1 MTGSILFD
9 AIVFLAGAIICVYIA
24 KRLGLS
30 SVIGYLLAG
39 VLIGPYVLGFI
50 GQEGEDILHFA
61 EFGVVVMLFLIGLEI
76 EPKNFWNMR
85 KTIIGMGGLQVG
97 ATMLLTYFLFIFLG
111 YDWKVSLVIAMAV
124 ALSSTAIALQTIKE
138 KGMMDTT
145 YGASSFS
152 ILLFQDIIVIFMLGV
167 LPLLSTATT
176 VATGDGH
183 GASGNLLD
191 SLPIGFQT
199 LAIILSVVL
208 IIVAGKFLIVPMLR
222 KVAKTGVRELLIA
235 SALLIVFSISF
246 LMEYVGLSP
255 ALGAFLGGVV
265 LSNSEFKHELE
276 STLEPFKN
284 LLLGLFFM
292 AVGASINFIVIA
304 KNPLTIGG
312 ILIAIVVLKAIVLFI
327 TGWIFKLK
335 LDQKL
340 LLTFSL
346 SQIGEFAFVLLS
358 FAFSLQLLEQDQMDM
373 MLVITALTMSLT
385 PITGMINER
394 FILPRI
400 GTKESIKRP
409 MDHIAKSQNVILVGF
424 GHFGSTIGRFLR
436 SHGVEATILDQDS
449 NRVDF
454 LRKMGFEVY
463 YGDAT
468 RIDLLESAGI
478 AQAKILICAIDNP
491 IVNQQI
497 AKLVREK
504 YPHVELMIRARNRDD
519 AYDLLNLG
527 MENIY
532 RESLDTS
539 LSMASDVLNKLG
551 FRKYTLNRQVQNFIK
566 YDEAILRR
574 LAKEPKRGT
583 DSYIF
588 VARQELEKQERYLN
602 EDFNRGIVAYDNHWD
617 SEHIRKTLEEQ
628 QDHSDD
634 VSDTNSPS

>member
-1 MTGSILFD
+1 MTGSLLFE
-9 AIVFLAGAIICVYIA
+9 AIVFLLGAIICVSIA

-39 VLIGPYVLGFI
+39 VIIGPYVLGFI
-50 GQEGEDILHFA
+50 GQEGQDIMHFA
-61 EFGVVVMLFLIGLEI
+61 EYGVVVMLFLIGLEI

-85 KTIIGMGGLQVG
+85 KTIVGMGGLQVG
-97 ATMLLTYFLFIFLG
+97 GTMLLSYILFMLLG
-111 YDWKVSLVIAMAV
+111 FEWKVSLVISMAV

-138 KGMMDTT
+138 KGLMDTT
-145 YGASSFS
+145 FGNSSFS
-152 ILLFQDIIVIFMLGV
+152 ILLFQDIIVIFMLGAM
-167 LPLLSTATT
+167 PLLSSSESVTS
-176 VATGDGH
+176 VEKH
-183 GASGNLLD
+183 QNLLD
-191 SLPIGFQT
+191 GLPMGFQT
-199 LAIILSVVL
+199 LAILLSVVI
-208 IIVAGKFLIVPMLR
+208 IIVAGKYLIVPMLR
-222 KVAKTGVRELLIA
+222 KVAKIGVREMLIA
-235 SALLIVFSISF
+235 AAFLIVFSISF

-304 KNPLTIGG
+304 KSPLTISGLLVAI
-312 ILIAIVVLKAIVLFI
+312 ILLKALVLFI
-327 TGWIFKLK
+327 TGRIFKLK

-346 SQIGEFAFVLLS
+346 AQVGEFAFVLLS
-358 FAFSLQLLEQDQMDM
+358 FAFQLNILAQDQLDM
-373 MLVITALTMSLT
+373 MLVITALTMSIS
-385 PITGMINER
+385 PIISMINER
-394 FILPRI
+394 LILPKI
-400 GTKESIKRP
+400 GTKESVKRP
-409 MDHIAKSQNVILVGF
+409 MDHIAKSQKIILVGF
-424 GHFGSTIGRFLR
+424 GHFGSTVGRFLR

-478 AQAKILICAIDNP
+478 SEAKILICAIDNP
-491 IVNQQI
+491 SVTKEVS
-497 AKLVREK
+497 KLVKEK
-504 YPHVELMIRARNRDD
+504 YPHVELMIRAKNRYE

-527 MENIY
+527 IENIY

-539 LSMASDVLNKLG
+539 LSLAKDALSKMG

-566 YDEAILRR
+566 YDETSLRR
-574 LAKEPKRGT
+574 LAKESKR
-583 DSYIF
+583 DDNYIF
-588 VARQELEKQERYLN
+588 KARKEIEEQEKLLDQ
-602 EDFNRGIVAYDNHWD
+602 DFKRGIVDYDNHWD
-617 SEHIRKTLEEQ
+617 SEHIRQTLNEIKKE
-628 QDHSDD
+628 
-634 VSDTNSPS
+634 

>member
-9 AIVFLAGAIICVYIA
+9 AIVFLLGAIICVSIA
-24 KRLGLS
+24 KRFRLS
-30 SVIGYLLAG
+30 SVIGYLMAG

-50 GQEGEDILHFA
+50 GEEGEDILHFA

-85 KTIIGMGGLQVG
+85 KTIAGMGGLQVAG
-97 ATMLLTYFLFIFLG
+97 TMLLSFIFFSLL
-111 YDWKVSLVIAMAV
+111 DFEWKVALVTSMAV
-124 ALSSTAIALQTIKE
+124 ALSSTAIAMQTIKE
-138 KGMMDTT
+138 KGLMETT
-145 YGASSFS
+145 FGNSAFS
-152 ILLFQDIIVIFMLGV
+152 ILLFQDIIVIFMLGAI
-167 LPLLSTATT
+167 PLLANTDAVSTTT
-176 VATGDGH
+176 THENA
-183 GASGNLLD
+183 GNLLD
-191 SLPIGFQT
+191 TLPMGYQT

-208 IIVAGKFLIVPMLR
+208 IIGAGQYLIVPMLR
-222 KVAKTGVRELLIA
+222 KVAQTGVRELLIA

-265 LSNSEFKHELE
+265 LSRSEYKHELE

-284 LLLGLFFM
+284 LLLGLFFI
-292 AVGASINFIVIA
+292 AVGASINFVVIA
-304 KNPLTIGG
+304 KMPLTIGG
-312 ILIAIVVLKAIVLFI
+312 ILVAVILIKALVLFI
-327 TGWIFKLK
+327 TGRVFKMK

-346 SQIGEFAFVLLS
+346 AQIGEFAFVLLS
-358 FAFSLQLLEQDQMDM
+358 FAFQLNILEQEQMDIL
-373 MLVITALTMSLT
+373 LVITALSMSIT
-385 PITGMINER
+385 PIISIINER
-394 FILPRI
+394 LILPKI

-424 GHFGSTIGRFLR
+424 GHFGSTVGRFLR
-436 SHGVEATILDQDS
+436 SHGIEATILDQDS

-491 IVNQQI
+491 SVTKEIT
-497 AKLVREK
+497 KLVKEK
-504 YPHVELMIRARNRDD
+504 YPHVELMIRAQNRYD
-519 AYDLLNLG
+519 AYELLNMG

-539 LSMASDVLNKLG
+539 LSLAKDVLSKLG
-551 FRKYTLNRQVQNFIK
+551 FRKYTLNQQVQNFIK
-566 YDEAILRR
+566 YDESSLRR
-574 LAKEPKRGT
+574 LAAEPVQ
-583 DSYIF
+583 DDNYIF
-588 VARQELEKQERYLN
+588 KARKELEEQERLLN
-602 EDFNRGIVAYDNHWD
+602 EDFKRGIVEYDNHWD
-617 SEHIRKTLEEQ
+617 SESIRKVLEDQ
-628 QDHSDD
+628 QKDNHS
-634 VSDTNSPS
+634 

>member
-1 MTGSILFD
+1 MTGSILFE
-9 AIVFLAGAIICVYIA
+9 AIVFLAGAIICVSIA

-50 GQEGEDILHFA
+50 GTEGEDILHFA

-85 KTIIGMGGLQVG
+85 KTILGMGGLQVAG
-97 ATMLLTYFLFIFLG
+97 TLLLSYLLFTLLG
-111 YDWKVSLVIAMAV
+111 FDWKVALVISMAV
-124 ALSSTAIALQTIKE
+124 ALSSTAIAMQTIKE
-138 KGMMDTT
+138 KGLMDTT
-145 YGASSFS
+145 FGTSSFS
-152 ILLFQDIIVIFMLGV
+152 ILLFQDLIVIVMLGA
-167 LPLLSTATT
+167 LPLLANSDVVSSTDNPKEHA
-176 VATGDGH
+176 
-183 GASGNLLD
+183 NLLD
-191 SLPIGFQT
+191 NLPMGFQT
-199 LAIILSVVL
+199 LAIILSVIL
-208 IIVAGKFLIVPMLR
+208 IIVAGKYLIVPMLR

-235 SALLIVFSISF
+235 AAFLIVFAISF

-304 KNPLTIGG
+304 KSPLTIGG
-312 ILIAIVVLKAIVLFI
+312 ILLAIVALKAIVLFV
-327 TGWIFKLK
+327 TGHVFKLK

-340 LLTFSL
+340 LLTFGL
-346 SQIGEFAFVLLS
+346 AQIGEFAFVLLS
-358 FAFSLQLLEQDQMDM
+358 FAFGLNILDQEQMDM

-385 PITGMINER
+385 PIISIINER
-394 FILPRI
+394 LILPRI
-400 GTKESIKRP
+400 GTKESVQRP
-409 MDHIAKSQNVILVGF
+409 MDHIAKSQKIILVGF
-424 GHFGSTIGRFLR
+424 GHFGSTVGRFLR

-468 RIDLLESAGI
+468 RLDLLESAGI

-491 IVNQQI
+491 NATKQVT
-497 AKLVREK
+497 KMVKDK
-504 YPHVELMIRARNRDD
+504 YPHVELMIRAKNRYE

-532 RESLDTS
+532 RESLETS
-539 LSMASDVLNKLG
+539 LTLAKDVLSKMG
-551 FRKYTLNRQVQNFIK
+551 FRKHTLTTQVDNFIK
-566 YDEAILRR
+566 YDEEILRR
-574 LAKEPKRGT
+574 LAKEPKRGE

-588 VARQELEKQERYLN
+588 MARKELEQQEKILN
-602 EDFNRGIVAYDNHWD
+602 EDFKRGIVEYNKHSN
-617 SEHIRKTLEEQ
+617 SEHTRKALEKTKE
-628 QDHSDD
+628 
-634 VSDTNSPS
+634 

>member
-1 MTGSILFD
+1 MTGSILFE
-9 AIVFLAGAIICVYIA
+9 AIVFLTGAIICVSIA

-50 GQEGEDILHFA
+50 GNEGEDILHFA
-61 EFGVVVMLFLIGLEI
+61 EFGVVMMLFLIGLEI

-85 KTIIGMGGLQVG
+85 KTILGMGCLQVAG
-97 ATMLLTYFLFIFLG
+97 TMLLSYILFTLLG
-111 YDWKVSLVIAMAV
+111 FEWKVALVISMAV
-124 ALSSTAIALQTIKE
+124 ALSSTAIAMQTIKE
-138 KGMMDTT
+138 KGLMDTT
-145 YGASSFS
+145 FGTSSFS
-152 ILLFQDIIVIFMLGV
+152 ILLFQDLIVIVMLGT
-167 LPLLSTATT
+167 LPLLANSE
-176 VATGDGH
+176 VISSVDNH
-183 GASGNLLD
+183 KEHVNLLD
-191 SLPIGFQT
+191 NLPMGFQT

-208 IIVAGKFLIVPMLR
+208 IIVAGKYLIVPMLR

-235 SALLIVFSISF
+235 AAFLIVFAISF

-292 AVGASINFIVIA
+292 AVGASINFILIA
-304 KNPLTIGG
+304 KSPLTIGG
-312 ILIAIVVLKAIVLFI
+312 ILLTIVVLKAIVLFV
-327 TGWIFKLK
+327 TGHVFKLK

-340 LLTFSL
+340 LLTFGL
-346 SQIGEFAFVLLS
+346 AQIGEFAFVLLS
-358 FAFSLQLLEQDQMDM
+358 FAFGLNILDQDQMDM

-385 PITGMINER
+385 PIISIINER
-394 FILPRI
+394 LILPRI
-400 GTKESIKRP
+400 GTKETIQRP
-409 MDHIAKSQNVILVGF
+409 MDHIAKSQNIILVGF
-424 GHFGSTIGRFLR
+424 GHFGSTVGRFLR

-478 AQAKILICAIDNP
+478 AEAKILICAIDNP
-491 IVNQQI
+491 SVTKQVT
-497 AKLVREK
+497 KMVKDK
-504 YPHVELMIRARNRDD
+504 YPHVELMIRAKNRYD

-532 RESLDTS
+532 RESLETS
-539 LSMASDVLNKLG
+539 LTMAKDVLSKMG
-551 FRKYTLNRQVQNFIK
+551 FKKHNLHTQVDNFIK
-566 YDEAILRR
+566 YDEEIMRR
-574 LAKEPKRGT
+574 LAKEPKRG
-583 DSYIF
+583 DDNYIF
-588 VARQELEKQERYLN
+588 MARQELEQQEKVLN
-602 EDFNRGIVAYDNHWD
+602 EDFKRGIVEYDEQGN
-617 SEHIRKTLEEQ
+617 SEDIRKNIKKIEE
-628 QDHSDD
+628 
-634 VSDTNSPS
+634 

>member
-1 MTGSILFD
+1 MTGSILFE
-9 AIVFLAGAIICVYIA
+9 AIVFLAGAIICVSIA

-50 GQEGEDILHFA
+50 GEEGQDILHFA

-85 KTIIGMGGLQVG
+85 KTIVGMGGIQVG
-97 ATMLLTYFLFIFLG
+97 GTMLLSYILFAALG
-111 YDWKVSLVIAMAV
+111 FDWKVALVISMAV

-138 KGMMDTT
+138 KGLMNTT
-145 YGASSFS
+145 FGTASFS
-152 ILLFQDIIVIFMLGV
+152 ILLFQDIIVIFMLGFI
-167 LPLLSTATT
+167 PLLVDSEHKTSKENHSEHA
-176 VATGDGH
+176 
-183 GASGNLLD
+183 NLLEN
-191 SLPIGFQT
+191 LPVGLQT

-208 IIVAGKFLIVPMLR
+208 IIVAGRYLIVPMLR

-235 SALLIVFSISF
+235 AALLIVFGISF
-246 LMEYVGLSP
+246 LMEYVGISP

-304 KNPLTIGG
+304 KSPLTIGG
-312 ILIAIVVLKAIVLFI
+312 ILLAIIVLKAVVLFI
-327 TGWIFKLK
+327 TGHIFKLK

-346 SQIGEFAFVLLS
+346 AQIGEFAFVLLS
-358 FAFSLQLLEQDQMDM
+358 FAFGLNILEQEQMDM
-373 MLVITALTMSLT
+373 MLVITALSMSIT
-385 PITGMINER
+385 PIISMINER
-394 FILPRI
+394 LILPKI

-409 MDHIAKSQNVILVGF
+409 MDHIAKSQKIILVGF

-436 SHGVEATILDQDS
+436 SHGVEATILDHDS

-468 RIDLLESAGI
+468 RLDLLESAGI
-478 AQAKILICAIDNP
+478 AEAKIIICATNKISVSKAISK
-491 IVNQQI
+491 IV
-497 AKLVREK
+497 KEK
-504 YPHVELMIRARNRDD
+504 YPHVEFMIRTKNRYD
-519 AYDLLNLG
+519 AYELLNLG
-527 MENIY
+527 HQNIY
-532 RESLDTS
+532 RESLETS
-539 LSMASDVLNKLG
+539 LTLAKDVLSKMG
-551 FRKYTLNRQVQNFIK
+551 FRKYTLTRQVQNFIK
-566 YDEAILRR
+566 YDEDSLRR
-574 LAKEPKRGT
+574 LASEPKRE
-583 DSYIF
+583 DDYIF
-588 VARQELEKQERYLN
+588 KAKKELEQQEKFLN
-602 EDFNRGIVAYDNHWD
+602 EDFKRGVVDYDNHWD
-617 SEHIRKTLEEQ
+617 SEHIRKALE
-628 QDHSDD
+628 
-634 VSDTNSPS
+634 NPNIKK

>member
-1 MTGSILFD
+1 MTGSILFQ
-9 AIVFLAGAIICVYIA
+9 AIVFLLGAIICVSIA

-50 GQEGEDILHFA
+50 GGEGDDILHFA
-61 EFGVVVMLFLIGLEI
+61 EFGVVMMLFLIGLEI

-85 KTIIGMGGLQVG
+85 KTILGMGGLQVAG
-97 ATMLLTYFLFIFLG
+97 TMLLSYLLFTVLG
-111 YDWKVSLVIAMAV
+111 FDWKVSLVISMAV

-138 KGMMDTT
+138 KGLMDTT
-145 YGASSFS
+145 FGTSSFS
-152 ILLFQDIIVIFMLGV
+152 ILLFQDIIVIFMLGA
-167 LPLLSTATT
+167 LPLLSNSDSVSSAEN
-176 VATGDGH
+176 H
-183 GASGNLLD
+183 GKNGNLLD

-208 IIVAGKFLIVPMLR
+208 IVIVGKYLIVSLLR

-235 SALLIVFSISF
+235 SAFLIVFAISF

-304 KNPLTIGG
+304 KSPFTIGG
-312 ILIAIVVLKAIVLFI
+312 VLLAIIVLKAIVLYL
-327 TGWIFKLK
+327 TGRVFGLK

-340 LLTFSL
+340 LLTFGL
-346 SQIGEFAFVLLS
+346 AQIGEFAFVLLS
-358 FAFSLQLLEQDQMDM
+358 FAFSLNILEQDQMDL
-373 MLVITALTMSLT
+373 MLVITALSMALT
-385 PITGMINER
+385 PIISMINER
-394 FILPRI
+394 LILPKM
-400 GTKESIKRP
+400 GTKESVKPP
-409 MDHIAKSQNVILVGF
+409 MDHIAKSQKIILVGF
-424 GHFGSTIGRFLR
+424 GHFGSTVGRFLR

-478 AQAKILICAIDNP
+478 AEAKILICAIDNP
-491 IVNQQI
+491 SVTKEVT
-497 AKLVREK
+497 KLVKEK
-504 YPHVELMIRARNRDD
+504 YPHVELMIRAKNRYE

-527 MENIY
+527 IENIY

-539 LSMASDVLNKLG
+539 LSLAKDVLSKLG

-566 YDEAILRR
+566 YDEESLRR
-574 LAKEPKRGT
+574 LARESKR
-583 DSYIF
+583 DDNYIF
-588 VARQELEKQERYLN
+588 KARKEIEEQEKLLN
-602 EDFNRGIVAYDNHWD
+602 QDFKRGIVDYDKHWD
-617 SEHIRKTLEEQ
+617 SEYIRKALEK
-628 QDHSDD
+628 
-634 VSDTNSPS
+634 